1 MPKEVGQGS
10 TSRATTESSAVTGRY
25 GRAKSETAI
34 GRYGKVKP
42 VKPVKTVIERRH
54 RIKPLKRYI
63 VVKNGHSALPTITAT
78 HRVGRVAPEA
88 QIGRDRAGD
97 FFRTVLAQ
105 ADSSSS
111 PEVEQYA
118 NSILGALR
126 TILGARLGAIAAADI
141 DLESLGTPED
151 VAEWLASAL
160 PASHP
165 FDDIVG
171 PFYDADGVAR
181 RSGLSPANV
190 IELVETNKLLG
201 CPTAEGALV
210 FPVSQF
216 NPDGSSVAGLAQVL
230 GTMAEGTSD
239 RWQVALW
246 LNTPLEQ
253 LRDRTPAQ
261 ALRHG
266 DTQGVEELAG
276 ETAARWRH

>member
-1 MPKEVGQGS
+1 MLEGERRERRTMPKEGGQGS
-10 TSRATTESSAVTGRY
+10 TSRATTKRSAVTGRY
-25 GRAKSETAI
+25 VRAKSATATGLRIRVWDGKSKTETQ
-34 GRYGKVKP
+34 
-42 VKPVKTVIERRH
+42 RRH
-54 RIKPLKRYI
+54 RDKSAVTYVFDKH
-63 VVKNGHSALPTITAT
+63 GHSASSTIITTT
-78 HRVGRVAPEA
+78 HRARRVAPEA
-88 QIGRDRAGD
+88 QTGRD
-97 FFRTVLAQ
+97 AQ
-105 ADSSSS
+105 ADSS
-111 PEVEQYA
+111 VEQYA
-118 NSILGALR
+118 NLVLGALR
-126 TILGARLGAIAAADI
+126 TILGSRLGAIAAADI

-160 PASHP
+160 PSSHP

-181 RSGLSPANV
+181 RSGLSPADV

-266 DTQGVEELAG
+266 DMNRPGNVG
-276 ETAARWRH
+276 GS

>member
-10 TSRATTESSAVTGRY
+10 TSRAAPKRSAVTGRY
-25 GRAKSETAI
+25 VRARSETVI
-34 GRYGKVKP
+34 GRDRNRVLYGKVKP
-42 VKPVKTVIERRH
+42 VSPVETVIERLLRD
-54 RIKPLKRYI
+54 KPLNRVI
-63 VVKNGHSALPTITAT
+63 VVKNGHPASLRIIATT
-78 HRVGRVAPEA
+78 HRVDRVAPEA
-88 QIGRDRAGD
+88 QNGRD
-97 FFRTVLAQ
+97 AQ

-111 PEVEQYA
+111 PKVEQYA
-118 NSILGALR
+118 NSVLGALR

-160 PASHP
+160 PSSHP

-181 RSGLSPANV
+181 RSGFSPADV
-190 IELVETNKLLG
+190 TELANTNKLLG
-201 CPTAEGALV
+201 CATAEGALV

-216 NPDGSSVAGLAQVL
+216 NPDGSSVAGLPQVL

-246 LNTPLEQ
+246 LNTPFEQ
-253 LRDRTPAQ
+253 LHDRTPAQ

-266 DTQGVEELAG
+266 DTHGVQELAG